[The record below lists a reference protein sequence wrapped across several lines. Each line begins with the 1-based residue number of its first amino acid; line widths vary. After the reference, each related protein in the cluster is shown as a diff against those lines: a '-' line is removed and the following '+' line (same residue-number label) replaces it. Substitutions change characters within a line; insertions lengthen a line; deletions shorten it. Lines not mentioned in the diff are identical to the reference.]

1 MKNYK
6 NYNKIS
12 LLFYLFPLLFLKLN
26 WYQHIVRN
34 DSKVTLTP
42 GNGVDFFSSHS
53 GLILILFLLMIIIQ
67 IYSVYHS
74 TRSMY
79 ILSFGISIICFSILL
94 FFPYLD
100 NIKML
105 QVSTLFNFYYD
116 FGFYIVAGGMLIGIL
131 LKIISFYLFT
141 RREKKV

>member
-12 LLFYLFPLLFLKLN
+12 LVFYLFPLFFLKLN
-26 WYQHIVRN
+26 WYQHIVQN
-34 DSKVTLTP
+34 DSEVTLTS
-42 GNGVDFFSSHS
+42 GNGIDFFSSHS
-53 GLILILFLLMIIIQ
+53 GLIVILFLLMIIIQ
-67 IYSVYHS
+67 IYSLYHP
-74 TRSMY
+74 TY
-79 ILSFGISIICFSILL
+79 ILSLVISIICFLILL
-94 FFPYLD
+94 FFPYLE

-105 QVSTLFNFYYD
+105 QVSTLINFYYD

-131 LKIISFYLFT
+131 FKIISLYLFT